1 MKILKDIRVIEL
13 GTYITGPAAAL
24 HLADLGAD
32 VIKVERPGSG
42 DPFRA
47 FKGGLYSPHYQT
59 YNRNK
64 RSIALDTKDPAD
76 RAVLHDLVASA
87 DVFIQNFRPGVAEK
101 LGAGEAELRAIN
113 PGLIYCAISGFGT
126 SGPSRDRP
134 AYDTVAQAAS
144 GYLRLLTPPTNP
156 RVIGPAIADAVTGQ
170 YAAQA
175 CLAALLERTKTGKGR
190 RIDIS
195 MLEAM
200 AHFNLDSFTHYYSVG
215 EVMGPL
221 SRPVVSQS
229 YTFECA
235 DGKWIAIHM
244 SSPAKF
250 WEGMLAATGQ
260 EQLARDPRFAE
271 RLERIKHQ
279 DDLIEILT
287 PVFLTKSR
295 DAWCDGCSSPTR
307 CPIRPLTTPTRRW
320 RTRRRCI
327 CNSRSRRH
335 RRSLAPTPPCGRPTV
350 STGSRTSPSRH
361 PRSWMS
367 TGPRSAPNCSA
378 ARQAEGQGP
387 WHDFSSS
394 PAACAPPPPPARRCA
409 RFWPVSAT
417 RPRPRSPISV
427 RCPITTPT

>member
-1 MKILKDIRVIEL
+1 MRILKDVRVVEL
-13 GTYITGPAAAL
+13 GTYITGPAAGM

-47 FKGGLYSPHYQT
+47 FKGGLYSPHFQT

-64 RSIALDTKDPAD
+64 RSIALDTAKPDDA
-76 RAVLHDLVASA
+76 AVFHQLIASA

-101 LGAGEAELRAIN
+101 LGAGEDELRRHR
-113 PGLIYCAISGFGT
+113 PDLIYCAISGFGT

-134 AYDTVAQAAS
+134 AFDTVAQAAS

-170 YAAQA
+170 YAAMA
-175 CLAALLERTKTGKGR
+175 CLAALLERSRSGKGR

-200 AHFNLDSFTHYYSVG
+200 SHFNLDSFTHYYSEG

-235 DGKWIAIHM
+235 DGKWVAIHM
-244 SSPAKF
+244 SSPPKF
-250 WEGMLAATGQ
+250 WTGLLDATGQ
-260 EQLARDPRFAE
+260 QALAQDPRFAE

-279 DDLIEILT
+279 DDLIAILT
-287 PVFLTKSR
+287 PVFLTRTR
-295 DAWCDGCSSPTR
+295 DAWCD
-307 CPIRPLTTPTRRW
+307 LL
-320 RTRRRCI
+320 
-327 CNSRSRRH
+327 
-335 RRSLAPTPPCGRPTV
+335 LAHEVP
-350 STGSRTSPSRH
+350 H
-361 PRSWMS
+361 
-367 TGPRSAPNCSA
+367 
-378 ARQAEGQGP
+378 
-387 WHDFSSS
+387 S
-394 PAACAPPPPPARRCA
+394 PAYDSDEALEDPQAVHLRLKTTAPSQVLGTFTTVRAPYNFDGEPETNVTAPPVLDEHGAEIRAELQRRKA
-409 RFWPVSAT
+409 G
-417 RPRPRSPISV
+417 
-427 RCPITTPT
+427 

>member
-1 MKILKDIRVIEL
+1 MKILKDIRVVEL
-13 GTYITGPAAAL
+13 GTYITGRPPRM

-32 VIKVERPGSG
+32 VIKVERPGYGRSVPRLQG
-42 DPFRA
+42 RA
-47 FKGGLYSPHYQT
+47 LFAALPDLQPQQAVHRARYEGPGGS
-59 YNRNK
+59 R
-64 RSIALDTKDPAD
+64 
-76 RAVLHDLVASA
+76 RAARPRGLGGRVHPEFPPRRGREAGRRGGGAS
-87 DVFIQNFRPGVAEK
+87 
-101 LGAGEAELRAIN
+101 AIN

-200 AHFNLDSFTHYYSVG
+200 AHFNLDSFTHYFSVG

-244 SSPAKF
+244 SSPRSSGKGC
-250 WEGMLAATGQ
+250 WRPRG
-260 EQLARDPRFAE
+260 RSSWRDDPRFAE

-287 PVFLTKSR
+287 PVFLTKTR
-295 DAWCDGCSSPTR
+295 DAWCEKLLENEVP
-307 CPIRPLTTPTRRW
+307 
-320 RTRRRCI
+320 
-327 CNSRSRRH
+327 H
-335 RRSLAPTPPCGRPTV
+335 
-350 STGSRTSPSRH
+350 
-361 PRSWMS
+361 
-367 TGPRSAPNCSA
+367 
-378 ARQAEGQGP
+378 
-387 WHDFSSS
+387 S
-394 PAACAPPPPPARRCA
+394 PAYD
-409 RFWPVSAT
+409 SG
-417 RPRPRSPISV
+417 
-427 RCPITTPT
+427 

>member
-1 MKILKDIRVIEL
+1 MKILKDIRVVEL

-64 RSIALDTKDPAD
+64 RSIALDTRDPAD

-260 EQLARDPRFAE
+260 EHLATDPRFAE

-295 DAWCDGCSSPTR
+295 DAWCEALLANEVPHSPAYDADEALEDPQAVHLQLKVSAPSTE
-307 CPIRPLTTPTRRW
+307 LGTYTTVR
-320 RTRRRCI
+320 
-327 CNSRSRRH
+327 
-335 RRSLAPTPPCGRPTV
+335 RPTV
-350 STGSRTSPSRH
+350 STGSRTSCVSR
-361 PRSWMS
+361 PPCWTS

-387 WHDFSSS
+387 WHDFSSF

-417 RPRPRSPISV
+417 RPRRRSPISV

>member
-1 MKILKDIRVIEL
+1 MVKMLKDIRVVEL
-13 GTYITGPAAAL
+13 GTYITGPAAGM

-32 VIKVERPGSG
+32 VIKVERPGTG

-76 RAVLHDLVASA
+76 LAVLHDLVATA

-101 LGAGEAELRAIN
+101 LGAGEEQLRKVR
-113 PGLIYCAISGFGT
+113 PDLIYCAISGFGP

-170 YAAQA
+170 YAAMGIM
-175 CLAALLERTKTGKGR
+175 AALLERSKTGEGR
-190 RIDIS
+190 RLDIS

-200 AHFNLDSFTHYYSVG
+200 CHFNLDSFTHYYSVD

-235 DGKWIAIHM
+235 DGKWVAIHM
-244 SSPAKF
+244 SSPQKF
-250 WEGMLAATGQ
+250 WDGLLAATGQ
-260 EQLARDPRFAE
+260 QHLADDPRFAE
-271 RLERIKHQ
+271 RLERINHQ
-279 DDLIEILT
+279 DDLIAHFT
-287 PVFLTKSR
+287 PIFKTRTR
-295 DAWCDGCSSPTR
+295 DAWCDLLLKNEVP
-307 CPIRPLTTPTRRW
+307 
-320 RTRRRCI
+320 
-327 CNSRSRRH
+327 H
-335 RRSLAPTPPCGRPTV
+335 
-350 STGSRTSPSRH
+350 
-361 PRSWMS
+361 
-367 TGPRSAPNCSA
+367 
-378 ARQAEGQGP
+378 
-387 WHDFSSS
+387 S
-394 PAACAPPPPPARRCA
+394 PAYDSNEALEDPQARHLNIKVEAPSSELGTFTTVRPPYNFDGAPELDVLPPPVLDEHGDEIREELEQRKA
-409 RFWPVSAT
+409 S
-417 RPRPRSPISV
+417 
-427 RCPITTPT
+427 